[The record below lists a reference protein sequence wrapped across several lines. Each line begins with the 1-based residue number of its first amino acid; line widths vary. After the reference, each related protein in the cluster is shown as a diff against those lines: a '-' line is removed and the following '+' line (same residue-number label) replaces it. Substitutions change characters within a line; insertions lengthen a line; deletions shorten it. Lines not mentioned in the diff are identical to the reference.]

1 MVAIFVLSAF
11 ILILMLD
18 HFVLKLQGKTHPAF
32 EPEPGMISIAGSPVF
47 NYELPPNILLS
58 KGHTWLKKSDDG
70 LTEIGI
76 DFLGSIAL
84 GGLSIAKYPEE
95 NTRLQHGDVLF
106 VGHYGAET
114 VEFLSPVKGTVKQI
128 NSSLLGKKISNPYDT
143 WGIKIYSEEEINTGN
158 KLFSG
163 KEAVEWIKTEYQKF
177 QKFLEIHNTDLELVG
192 ETMFDGGASSDN
204 SNSAPTKI
212 IVNNFKK
219 EFLSL

>member
-18 HFVLKLQGKTHPAF
+18 HFVLKLQGRTHPAF
-32 EPEPGMISIAGSPVF
+32 EPEPGIIGVAGSPVI
-47 NYELPPNILLS
+47 NYELPSNIFLS

-76 DFLGSIAL
+76 DLLGSMAL
-84 GGLSIAKYPEE
+84 GGLSIAKCPEE
-95 NTRLQHGDVLF
+95 NTRIKHGDVLF
-106 VGHYGAET
+106 VGNYGAEI
-114 VEFLSPVKGTVKQI
+114 VEFLSPIKGTVKYT
-128 NSSLLGKKISNPYDT
+128 NSNILGKKISNPYDS
-143 WGIKIYSEEEINTGN
+143 WGIKVYSEEEINMGN

-163 KEAVEWIKTEYQKF
+163 KEAVEWIKTEF
-177 QKFLEIHNTDLELVG
+177 QNLKKFLEKHNTDLELVG

-204 SNSAPTKI
+204 SNSAPTKL